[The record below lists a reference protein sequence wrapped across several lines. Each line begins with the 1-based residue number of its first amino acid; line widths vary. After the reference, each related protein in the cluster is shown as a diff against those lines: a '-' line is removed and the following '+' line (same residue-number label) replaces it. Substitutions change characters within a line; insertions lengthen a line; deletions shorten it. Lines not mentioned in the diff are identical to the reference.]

1 MKKYIPLLSAAASS
15 ILFGFSYFA
24 VKLVLDVVGDDTF
37 RLLSVRFTVAAI
49 IMTALW
55 ATGILKLR
63 FRGKDCRILIPCAL
77 CSPICYFIFETTALQ
92 IIASSQAGLMTSMSP
107 VITMV
112 LAALIFKD
120 FPTKKQVFYVGMTL
134 VGLIIINYQ
143 GGSSGGALTGMIL
156 MFFSIFAGCCSSIVV
171 KYASAQFNPV
181 EIVYSNTC
189 LAAIVFSVIA
199 VVQNAAWGRLDHFF
213 DGMLTP
219 TFVIGILY
227 LAIGC
232 SLIAFGLNYYNVSKL
247 PLSIVSSFSA
257 LTTVVTILVGIFLL
271 DEPFRLA
278 DGIGSILIVGGVWL
292 MNNSGHEA
300 TSQQAQ

>member
-112 LAALIFKD
+112 LAALI
-120 FPTKKQVFYVGMTL
+120 
-134 VGLIIINYQ
+134 
-143 GGSSGGALTGMIL
+143 
-156 MFFSIFAGCCSSIVV
+156 
-171 KYASAQFNPV
+171 
-181 EIVYSNTC
+181 
-189 LAAIVFSVIA
+189 
-199 VVQNAAWGRLDHFF
+199 
-213 DGMLTP
+213 
-219 TFVIGILY
+219 
-227 LAIGC
+227 LAI
-232 SLIAFGLNYYNVSKL
+232 SLLVRQFMRPSPCLPQGLGEKNKKSRK
-247 PLSIVSSFSA
+247 
-257 LTTVVTILVGIFLL
+257 
-271 DEPFRLA
+271 
-278 DGIGSILIVGGVWL
+278 
-292 MNNSGHEA
+292 SG
-300 TSQQAQ
+300 